1 MTRNQFKS
9 LKEKN
14 IFYHPALLINLQPHQ
29 FYFHILSNVLQMVS
43 YNFNPYVTDNSS
55 SRIRSNV
62 VSLALKDSTG
72 RALNTADLPSN
83 IEIDIPI
90 TNYDPVN
97 STRSD
102 HFLNP
107 GWLQYHVITV
117 GEVNTTVKL
126 TITTK
131 ATASITVYVKF
142 AEKPTEISYDEVI
155 HLSKEKTSINPDC
168 ELRENCSYTIVVKSK
183 YAGKYYVGLLESS
196 ESRKEFPPS
205 RGRRSILPERAMQEK
220 CVKFKDP
227 PPTVAP
233 QVEYVILVPQYD
245 SDKSVNYSLQV
256 ETIWCA
262 FWSVAEQKWTNEGC
276 KVKKKF

>member
-1 MTRNQFKS
+1 M
-9 LKEKN
+9 
-14 IFYHPALLINLQPHQ
+14 INLHPHQ

-43 YNFNPYVTDNSS
+43 YDFNPYVTDNSS
-55 SRIRSNV
+55 SRIRSKV
-62 VSLALKDSTG
+62 VSLALKDGTG
-72 RALNTADLPSN
+72 RALHTADLPSN
-83 IEIDIPI
+83 IEIDIPA
-90 TNYDPVN
+90 TNYAPVN

-107 GWLQYHVITV
+107 GRMQYHVITV
-117 GEVNTTVKL
+117 REVNTTVKL
-126 TITTK
+126 TIIIK
-131 ATASITVYVKF
+131 ATASITVYAKF

-168 ELRENCSYTIVVKSK
+168 ELEENCSHSIVVKGK
-183 YAGKYYVGLLESS
+183 YAGKYYVGLLENS
-196 ESRKEFPPS
+196 ESRKELPPS
-205 RGRRSILPERAMQEK
+205 RGRRSILPGRAMQEK

-276 KVKKKF
+276 KVNNSFR